1 MATTAVGTSTTGTT
15 TTPASTSTTTAIPSA
30 ASSAAQVAA
39 ANKANAQKILTSLG
53 AGSGVDVAS
62 LAQNLV
68 DAEGTPQK
76 NAINAKISKNQAR
89 ISGYSAVSYVMSQV
103 NTAFTALKSQSAF
116 NSLTASSTDNA
127 SFTLTSGTNSKSPVT
142 GSHSVTIKQIAKAQ
156 QSYSTAFPT
165 TATFN
170 GGNGMAINLS
180 MGGKTKAFQVEPGKD
195 TPQGVVD
202 AINGANVGIAAQLI
216 NTGDPANPMRISLSG
231 PSGSVNAFSMSFH
244 SNGVTN
250 SAKNT
255 LTLNGFTSAD
265 QSLNSGQPM
274 GLSLGVIGSTPLSIA
289 AYTDT
294 PQGVV
299 DAINNDANAIA
310 AGYSASYTN
319 GAVSITGPTGNTQQ
333 IAIQADGTPGFGIS
347 SGISIQAPT
356 QSVSDAQVTV
366 DGMDYVRSTNTITD
380 IFPGLT
386 LNVLGKSPLLAD
398 GTAQSTATVTIGR
411 DTTALTTNI
420 NNLVTAYNDAIS
432 MMNVVTDP
440 KSTVDTYGATLVGD
454 TTIQSIKR
462 QLRSMFSAPSTA
474 SGATGSNVS
483 ALWQMGFSF
492 DQKGVLS
499 VDSTKLNTALTNNFS
514 DVVRAFTN
522 NSENSLLTT
531 STGNGIAGDAVK
543 KITDML
549 GNSGVIKQHSD
560 NASTQNTKYQTDL
573 TNLQTRMDAL
583 LVRYQ
588 KQFSAM
594 DSIVGKITGQKT
606 SLKSSFDGLMSMYT
620 NK

>member
-1 MATTAVGTSTTGTT
+1 MATTAVGASTTGTT
-15 TTPASTSTTTAIPSA
+15 TTPASTSTTTATTSA
-30 ASSAAQVAA
+30 ATSASQVA

-116 NSLTASSTDNA
+116 NSLTASSTDNS

-142 GSHSVTIKQIAKAQ
+142 GSHSVTIKQVAKAQ

-170 GGNGMAINLS
+170 GGNGMAINLT
-180 MGGKTKAFQVEPGKD
+180 MGGKTRAFQVDPGKD

-202 AINGANVGIAAQLI
+202 AINGSNVGITAQLI
-216 NTGDPANPMRISLSG
+216 NTGDPTNPMRISLSG
-231 PSGSVNAFSMSFH
+231 PSGNAGSFSMSFH

-255 LTLNGFTSAD
+255 LTLSGFEGPNVTLNNG
-265 QSLNSGQPM
+265 LPM

-294 PQGVV
+294 PEGVV
-299 DAINNDANAIA
+299 SAINTDPKA
-310 AGYSASYTN
+310 AGYSASYSN
-319 GAVSITGPTGNTQQ
+319 GAISITGPSGNTQQ

-356 QSVSDAQVTV
+356 QSAADAQVTV

-398 GTAQSTATVTIGR
+398 GTTQSTATVAIGR
-411 DTTALTTNI
+411 DTTALTTSI
-420 NNLVTAYNDAIS
+420 NNLVTAYNDAVS

-440 KSTVDTYGATLVGD
+440 KSTVDTYGGTLVGD
-454 TTIQSIKR
+454 TTVQTIKR

-474 SGATGSNVS
+474 TGAAGSSIS

-499 VDSTKLNTALTNNFS
+499 VDSTKLNTALTNNFP

-522 NSENSLLTT
+522 NSENSLLTAN
-531 STGNGIAGDAVK
+531 TGNGIAGDAVK

-560 NASTQNTKYQTDL
+560 NAASQNTKYQTDL
-573 TNLQTRMDAL
+573 TNLQTRLDSL

-588 KQFSAM
+588 KQFSSM

-620 NK
+620 NKG

>member
-1 MATTAVGTSTTGTT
+1 MATTAVGTSTTAGTS
-15 TTPASTSTTTAIPSA
+15 AST
-30 ASSAAQVAA
+30 ASSATTPTSASSLSAQTAA
-39 ANKANAQKILTSLG
+39 ANKANAQKIMTSLG

-68 DAEGTPQK
+68 DAESLPHK
-76 NAINAKISKNQAR
+76 NAINAKITKNQAR
-89 ISGYSAVSYVMSQV
+89 ISGYSAISYVMSQV
-103 NTAFTALKSQSAF
+103 NTAFTALKSQSGF
-116 NSLTASSTDNA
+116 HTLTATSTDNS
-127 SFTLTSGTNSKSPVT
+127 SFSLTSGTNSKSPVT
-142 GSHSVTIKQIAKAQ
+142 GAHSVTIKQIAKAQ
-156 QSYSTAFPT
+156 QSYSAAFPT

-170 GGNGMAINLS
+170 GGNGMAINLT
-180 MGGKTKAFQVEPGKD
+180 MGGKTRAFQIDPGKD

-202 AINGANVGIAAQLI
+202 AINGSNAGITAQLI
-216 NTGDPANPMRISLSG
+216 NTGDPAYPMRISLSG
-231 PSGSVNAFSMSFH
+231 PSGSANAFSMSFH

-255 LTLNGFTSAD
+255 LTLGGFTSD
-265 QSLNSGQPM
+265 TQSLNGGQPM
-274 GLSLGVIGSTPLSIA
+274 GLSLGVIGSAPLSIA

-299 DAINNDANAIA
+299 DAINNDTNAIA
-310 AGYSASYTN
+310 AGYTATYLN
-319 GAVSITGPTGNTQQ
+319 GAVSIKGPTGNTQQ
-333 IAIQADGTPGFGIS
+333 IAIQADGNPGFGIS

-356 QSVSDAQVTV
+356 QSASDAQVTV

-398 GTAQSTATVTIGR
+398 GSAQSTATVSIGR

-420 NNLVTAYNDAIS
+420 NNLVTAYNDAVS

-474 SGATGSNVS
+474 TGAATSSVY

-522 NSENSLLTT
+522 NSENSLLT
-531 STGNGIAGDAVK
+531 SNTGNGIAGDAVK
-543 KITDML
+543 TLTDML

-560 NASTQNTKYQTDL
+560 NATSQNTKYQTNL

-588 KQFSAM
+588 KQFSSM